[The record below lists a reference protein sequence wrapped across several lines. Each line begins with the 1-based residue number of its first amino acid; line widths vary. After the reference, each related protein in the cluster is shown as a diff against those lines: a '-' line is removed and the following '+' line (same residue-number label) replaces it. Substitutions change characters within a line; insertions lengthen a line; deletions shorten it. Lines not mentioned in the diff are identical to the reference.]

1 MTCLRIQAERV
12 AALQELW
19 ERADPSPERRL
30 FRHAFYARLASR
42 KPDVWALCG
51 TAEQRATAVKDPSSL
66 PRGSHPVKG
75 IVAAWN
81 AALKEAFDGLEFQN
95 IRGKQSGGKPL
106 GVWTTELKSK
116 D

>member
-30 FRHAFYARLASR
+30 FRHAAYARIALR
-42 KPDVWALCG
+42 KPGVWARCG
-51 TAEQRATAVKDPSSL
+51 TAEERAKAVKDPSSL
-66 PRGSHPVKG
+66 PQGSRPAKV
-75 IVAAWN
+75 IVEAWN
-81 AALKEAFDGLEFQN
+81 AALKEAFDGLEFQT

-106 GVWTTELKSK
+106 GVWTPELKSK

>member
-30 FRHAFYARLASR
+30 FRHAAYARIASR
-42 KPDVWALCG
+42 KPDVWARCG

-66 PRGSHPVKG
+66 PQGSRPAKG
-75 IVAAWN
+75 IVEAWN
-81 AALKEAFDGLEFQN
+81 AALKEAFNGLEFTHV
-95 IRGKQSGGKPL
+95 RGTKGAMGPA
-106 GVWTTELKSK
+106 GHWTTELQTKA
-116 D
+116 